1 MRGRMQ
7 AVLSSLYGMQRQV
20 ALSMEIASESRIE
33 TLMEIR
39 ARILRDAVHGTLSR
53 TSLILW

>member
-7 AVLSSLYGMQRQV
+7 AILASLYGMERQV

-33 TLMEIR
+33 VLMEIG